1 MEPNPPQSKEL
12 CFEIAIVDAINIFCR
27 TVLWPRGIISQ
38 DKWEGDYS
46 SQEVLNEKY
55 RIARE
60 LARAWAKM
68 PMTDEPATDEP
79 NSTDN

>member
-1 MEPNPPQSKEL
+1 MEPKPPQSKEL

-27 TVLWPRGIISQ
+27 TVLRARGIINQ
-38 DKWEGDYS
+38 EQWDGDFG

-60 LARAWAKM
+60 LAQAWAKM
-68 PMTDEPATDEP
+68 PMTD
-79 NSTDN
+79 